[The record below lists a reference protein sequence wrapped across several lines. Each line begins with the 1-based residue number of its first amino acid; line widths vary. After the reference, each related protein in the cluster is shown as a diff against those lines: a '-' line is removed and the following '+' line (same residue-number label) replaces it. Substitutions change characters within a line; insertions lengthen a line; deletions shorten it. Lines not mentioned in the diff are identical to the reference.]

1 MKRKDLT
8 NQKGFTM
15 LELLW
20 VIVII
25 GFLTAMIAPRLGGV
39 SQRAE
44 ESIDEANL
52 KETKKYVE
60 TFQDENAGD
69 FPNDLINLVLA
80 DDDGIAAAVGDCI
93 IATVEDRT
101 NQDPESISYDFSDRL
116 LLSEHVLS
124 ANEAA
129 ELLAMGV
136 SMVLSWNH
144 PDDPGYASPTSVP
157 PGPHWNRYDWVDVAA
172 GVMVVMIGGGAADG
186 AANIIA
192 DPDFDDLINSER
204 IGNPDWLYRI
214 VAGIGPDCELV
225 TEYYIEAAP
234 LCPGG
239 LNNKQYSYNYYSIVL
254 PRLQA
259 TVDRFGALP
268 FDDDDGDGYLDF
280 DVIDDSDVA
289 DGQIKRIQ
297 LEPMTGAQFDICN
310 ATGHGRQEDVNWWRL
325 YDAGDGL

>member
-1 MKRKDLT
+1 MNK
-8 NQKGFTM
+8 KGFTM

-39 SQRAE
+39 SERAE
-44 ESIDEANL
+44 ESINEANL
-52 KETKKYVE
+52 KDTKKYVE

-69 FPNDLINLVLA
+69 FPNHLINLVLA

-93 IATVEDRT
+93 MATVEDRT
-101 NQDPESISYDFSDRL
+101 NQVMESISYDFSDRL

-136 SMVLSWNH
+136 SVVLSWNH
-144 PDDPGYASPTSVP
+144 PDDPNYVSAT
-157 PGPHWNRYDWVDVAA
+157 HWNRYDWVDVAA
-172 GVMVVMIGGGAADG
+172 GVMVVMIGGGAADSAVDITAHG
-186 AANIIA
+186 
-192 DPDFDDLINSER
+192 DFDALGEE

-225 TEYYIEAAP
+225 TEDYVEAAP
-234 LCPGG
+234 LCPAG
-239 LNNKQYSYNYYSIVL
+239 LNNRHYFYNYYSIVL
-254 PRLQA
+254 PRLAA
-259 TVDRFGALP
+259 TVNGRFGALP

-280 DVIDDSDVA
+280 DVIDASDTT

-297 LEPMTGAQFDICN
+297 LKPMTGTQFDICN
-310 ATGHGRQEDVNWWRL
+310 ATGHGRQEDVKWWQL
-325 YDAGDGL
+325 YDNGDGL